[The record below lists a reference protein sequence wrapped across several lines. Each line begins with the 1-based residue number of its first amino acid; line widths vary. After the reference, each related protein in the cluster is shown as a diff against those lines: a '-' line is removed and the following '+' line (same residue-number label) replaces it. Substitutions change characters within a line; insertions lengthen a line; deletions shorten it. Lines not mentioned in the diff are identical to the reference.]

1 MRNCKMLPATIMK
14 EQIIQIKC
22 DVCGKTIKPGQSFWD
37 LSTSHSDWGNDS
49 IDSHREF
56 DLCSEECVRTKLK
69 DYFRN
74 SEHSSTQSFWLDQ
87 AVEYYNLDGGKENG
101 EN

>member
-14 EQIIQIKC
+14 EQTIQIKC

-49 IDSHREF
+49 IDSHQEF
-56 DLCSEECVRTKLK
+56 DLCSEECVQKKLK
-69 DYFRN
+69 DYFKDCER
-74 SEHSSTQSFWLDQ
+74 SDTQSFWLDQ
-87 AVEYYNLDGGKENG
+87 AVEYYNLDGGTSNG